1 MASSQYIRKWN
12 LYYFCGIQNDK
23 NLPKYLSNPTGLFT
37 IIFQTLTMFLARAV
51 AFIRW
56 ESHWLRLT
64 VTFFSCDNTSRT
76 SSLSQSDHYFVDGSF
91 LGRLNKEVTEDKVG
105 MSSLPRH
112 VFVNR
117 GYTGNISWS
126 TVFTT
131 TLCITFTIRTWRSS
145 KYSRAFHTD

>member
-1 MASSQYIRKWN
+1 M
-12 LYYFCGIQNDK
+12 
-23 NLPKYLSNPTGLFT
+23 
-37 IIFQTLTMFLARAV
+37 
-51 AFIRW
+51 
-56 ESHWLRLT
+56 
-64 VTFFSCDNTSRT
+64 TFFSCDNTSRT

-131 TLCITFTIRTWRSS
+131 TLCITLTIEHRG
-145 KYSRAFHTD
+145 AHTTLGTFYTD